1 MIESASIVRNLSKIH
16 TFRTIASILPRFP
29 TNLIRSVYCFQSNMV
44 FQKRVFTNYTIHW
57 FRVEYII
64 SSQID
69 TFISFTRK
77 IVSSLFDVFSWY
89 IEYYKYFYCALLQV
103 GRPERSP
110 TFFIKKNPNCIYLY
124 NKRVTALNFGW
135 GWNRAKEYCVTMI
148 NSNKRFYHQEQKKHS
163 KRALCDKMF
172 YHRLSLVCNFT
183 CRCRR

>member
-69 TFISFTRK
+69 TLISFARK
-77 IVSSLFDVFSWY
+77 IDSPLFNVFDWY
-89 IEYYKYFYCALLQV
+89 IEYYKCFCCTLPKVDSPNGSPAFFYKRTIRIAAICLGLQ
-103 GRPERSP
+103 
-110 TFFIKKNPNCIYLY
+110 N
-124 NKRVTALNFGW
+124 ALNISDNISIYNYYGTNW
-135 GWNRAKEYCVTMI
+135 VI
-148 NSNKRFYHQEQKKHS
+148 I
-163 KRALCDKMF
+163 
-172 YHRLSLVCNFT
+172 V
-183 CRCRR
+183 